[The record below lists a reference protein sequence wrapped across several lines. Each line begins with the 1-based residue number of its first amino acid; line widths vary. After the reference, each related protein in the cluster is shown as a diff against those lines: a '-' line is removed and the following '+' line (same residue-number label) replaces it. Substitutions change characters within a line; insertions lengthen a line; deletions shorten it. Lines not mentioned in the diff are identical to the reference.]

1 MHWKDNIIRQDP
13 KEKLSE
19 LKRKVKQLDMSI
31 NNLKDQRNFFQT
43 QIDYLESL
51 DENQLKMNI

>member
-31 NNLKDQRNFFQT
+31 NNHNKTRSKGKV
-43 QIDYLESL
+43 E
-51 DENQLKMNI
+51 